1 MRVPSRPRSRGLR
14 FNITPM
20 IDVVFLLVIFF
31 LVTAH
36 FVQNQEVDAVELPVA
51 TQTQDVEELP
61 RRLAI
66 TVLADGT
73 MRAGG
78 KDIHPDSLDL
88 LLEQTIGDDPA
99 GFEVRI
105 RADRSVPY
113 AAVEP
118 ILLSCARHGIRDV
131 GVKVIEGTQPAGR
144 SE

>member
-1 MRVPSRPRSRGLR
+1 MRIASRPRSRAIR

-36 FVQNQEVDAVELPVA
+36 FVQNQEVDAVELPRA
-51 TQTQDVEELP
+51 TQIEDIEESP
-61 RRLAI
+61 HRLAI

-78 KDIHPDSLDL
+78 RDVLPATLDL
-88 LLEQTIGDDPA
+88 LLQQTIGDDPA

-105 RADRSVPY
+105 RADQSVPY
-113 AAVEP
+113 ETVEP

-131 GVKVIEGTQPAGR
+131 GVKVIEAPEGR
-144 SE
+144 

>member
-1 MRVPSRPRSRGLR
+1 MRIASRPRSRAIR

-36 FVQNQEVDAVELPVA
+36 FVQNQEVDAVELPRA
-51 TQTQDVEELP
+51 TQIEDIEESP

-78 KDIHPDSLDL
+78 RDVLPETLDL
-88 LLEQTIGDDPA
+88 LLQQTIGDDPA

-105 RADRSVPY
+105 RADQSVPY
-113 AAVEP
+113 ETVEP
-118 ILLSCARHGIRDV
+118 ILLSCARQGIRDV
-131 GVKVIEGTQPAGR
+131 GVKVIEA
-144 SE
+144 SEGQ

>member
-1 MRVPSRPRSRGLR
+1 MRIASRPRARAIR

-36 FVQNQEVDAVELPVA
+36 FVQHQEVDAVELPLA
-51 TQTQDVEELP
+51 TQIEELEESP

-78 KDIHPDSLDL
+78 RDVLPETLDL
-88 LLEQTIGDDPA
+88 LLQQTIGDDPS

-105 RADRSVPY
+105 RADQSVPY
-113 AAVEP
+113 ETVEP
-118 ILLSCARHGIRDV
+118 ILLSCARQGIRDV
-131 GVKVIEGTQPAGR
+131 GVKVIEASDGR
-144 SE
+144 

>member
-1 MRVPSRPRSRGLR
+1 MRIATRPRNRSIR

-36 FVQNQEVDAVELPVA
+36 FAQNQEVDAVELPLA
-51 TQTQDVEELP
+51 TQIADTDESP

-73 MRAGG
+73 IRAGG
-78 KDIHPDSLDL
+78 NEVLPANLDL

-99 GFEVRI
+99 DFEVRI
-105 RADRSVPY
+105 RADQAVPY
-113 AAVEP
+113 EIIEP
-118 ILLSCARHGIRDV
+118 ILLSCARHGIKDV
-131 GVKVIEGTQPAGR
+131 GVKVIEAAPGIER
-144 SE
+144 N

>member
-1 MRVPSRPRSRGLR
+1 VRIATRPRSRAIR

-36 FVQNQEVDAVELPVA
+36 FVQNQEVDAVELPRA
-51 TQTQDVEELP
+51 SQTEDIEESA

-73 MRAGG
+73 LRAGG
-78 KDIHPDSLDL
+78 RDILPENIEL
-88 LLEQTIGDDPA
+88 LLQQTIGDDPA

-113 AAVEP
+113 ETVEP
-118 ILLSCARHGIRDV
+118 ILLSCARQGIHDV
-131 GVKVIEGTQPAGR
+131 GVKVIEASEGR
-144 SE
+144 